1 MKNRKFIEGEYQ
13 HVYQRTAKR
22 HNIFYCDA
30 DYLVYFT
37 IFCIWARKLKI
48 NILGLCLMIDHLHML
63 IQGRTKETVSRFI
76 STVTKI
82 FIHEYNSA
90 IGRSGS
96 LFEKRFGSATKQG
109 RKKLVTT
116 IVYIGNNPVE
126 KKLCMRA
133 EQYRWNFIA
142 YLDSA
147 NPFSEKIKLR
157 TASFRL
163 RRSMKIVDW
172 QHKQGRH
179 LNYSLLRILF
189 SGLNRKEHSQLTDY
203 IIGKYNVLDKES
215 LVWIFGSY
223 ENMLKAIHSTTG
235 SEYDIKEDFNVASD
249 TVYQD
254 IREFITKN
262 LTSDDIRK
270 LTVIDMKEKIKVA
283 NRIKAHLGVPSWQIY
298 KFLHL

>member
-1 MKNRKFIEGEYQ
+1 MKERKFIEGEHL

-37 IFCIWARKLKI
+37 IFCIWASRLKI
-48 NILGLCLMIDHLHML
+48 HVLGLCMMIDHLHML
-63 IQGRTKETVSRFI
+63 IQGRTKETASRFI

-82 FIHEYNSA
+82 FMHEYNSA
-90 IGRSGS
+90 IGRCGS
-96 LFEKRFGSATKQG
+96 LFEKRFGSAPKEG
-109 RKKLVTT
+109 RKKLVTA

-126 KKLCMRA
+126 KKLCMKA
-133 EQYRWNFIA
+133 EQHKWNFIA
-142 YLDSA
+142 YVSSA
-147 NPFSEKIKLR
+147 NPFSEKIKLS

-163 RRSMKIVDW
+163 RRSLKMVDW
-172 QHKQGRH
+172 QHKQGIH

-189 SGLNRKEHSQLTDY
+189 SDLNHKESSQLTDY
-203 IIGKYNVLDKES
+203 IISKYNVIDKQS
-215 LVWIFGSY
+215 LIGIFGSY

-235 SEYDIKEDFNVASD
+235 SEYDIKEDFSTASD
-249 TVYQD
+249 IVYQD
-254 IREFITKN
+254 ITEFITKN
-262 LTSDDIRK
+262 LISDDIRR
-270 LTVIDMKEKIKVA
+270 LTVLDLEEKIKVA